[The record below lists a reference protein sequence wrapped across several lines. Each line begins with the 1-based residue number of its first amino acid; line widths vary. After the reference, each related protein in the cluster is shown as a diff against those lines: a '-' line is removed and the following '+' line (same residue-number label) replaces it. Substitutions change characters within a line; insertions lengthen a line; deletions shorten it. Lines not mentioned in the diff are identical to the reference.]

1 MTLLQTVEWSR
12 RNSYPRPLP
21 EPKVYS
27 PRLRRDQI
35 RALYYLKRFEH
46 RPMTKLAQEAVD
58 RYLELHGGAAD
69 LIARGIAEF
78 GDRGG
83 KAHQDRGAR

>member
-12 RNSYPRPLP
+12 RNSFPRPLP

-35 RALYYLKRFEH
+35 KALYYLKRFAR
-46 RPMTKLAQEAVD
+46 RPMTKLLQEAVD
-58 RYLELHGGAAD
+58 WYLEPHGGVAG
-69 LIARGIAEF
+69 LIERGVAELGDSGEEARRRLG
-78 GDRGG
+78 R
-83 KAHQDRGAR
+83 R

>member
-12 RNSYPRPLP
+12 RNSFPRPLP

-35 RALYYLKRFEH
+35 KALYYLKRFER

-58 RYLELHGGAAD
+58 RYLEEHGGVD
-69 LIARGIAEF
+69 RLIRRGMAEF
-78 GDRGG
+78 GDAREEAR
-83 KAHQDRGAR
+83 KHRGAR

>member
-12 RNSYPRPLP
+12 RNSFPRPLP

-35 RALYYLKRFEH
+35 RALYYLKLLKG
-46 RPMTKLAQEAVD
+46 RPMAKLAQEAVD
-58 RYLELHGGAAD
+58 RYLELHGGVEA
-69 LIARGIAEF
+69 LIECGIAEF
-78 GDRGG
+78 GDSSEKARPRRGV
-83 KAHQDRGAR
+83 R